1 MFDHVCCCGVSEIL
15 ESPGNQTVPL
25 GSNATVSCRTDGLLR
40 WRVTQNSQVP
50 PVEIFTDVQINI
62 LAEKGIYV
70 LGDALGNNATL
81 EYSSKVV
88 ITGTRGNN
96 GTILHCRAGLNQLE
110 FIINSN
116 PATVLVFGKSI

>member
-1 MFDHVCCCGVSEIL
+1 MYNHVCFGISEIL
-15 ESPGNQTVPL
+15 ESPGDQTVPL

-40 WRVTQNSQVP
+40 WRVTLNLQVP
-50 PVEIFTDVQINI
+50 PIDVSTDVQINL
-62 LAEKGIYV
+62 LADKEIYV
-70 LGDALGNNATL
+70 LGDALGNDVTL

-96 GTILHCRAGLNQLE
+96 GTVLHCRAGLNQLE